1 MKRPNILMIMTDQQ
15 RRDTL
20 GVYGCDWIPT
30 PNLDRLASE
39 GTLFTRTTVNNPICT
54 PSRAS
59 IFTGK
64 PVPSHGV
71 YRVHDNLPAGEVLF
85 PERLRLEAE
94 YRTALFGKL
103 HVSGRIEEEKKR
115 HPNDGFEI
123 YEWCLEASVG
133 MDSRFNGYVDWLG
146 RKSPRFLAE
155 LRQKKRGALHHPEE
169 LHFTTWAA
177 ERTIDFIKEQK
188 NSRRPFFCLMS
199 LFDPH
204 DPYQDHPLSARDLI
218 ERKRIPEPIRRDHAP
233 DCVRREQEGSYLGRV
248 ADFTLEEIRE
258 MRFGYAAS
266 LAFADM
272 QIGRVLNALEEN
284 GMAENTLVIFTSDH
298 GDQLGDHGLFV
309 KGVGLYEPTV
319 GVPLILRW
327 PGKVP
332 PGRRCDALVQGHDI
346 AATCLGA
353 AGLNTKST
361 SPESE
366 DLVSVIEAGRTA
378 RPAAITVYR
387 NSGVNNRGVFW
398 DPPMHSTMARNERYK
413 LILYTCEA
421 QSEMELFDLEADSQ
435 ERRNLAGSSENRDVE
450 LPLLNAIATFLQR
463 EVATLP
469 PRENASIP
477 DPSQMLQNRLK

>member
-1 MKRPNILMIMTDQQ
+1 
-15 RRDTL
+15 
-20 GVYGCDWIPT
+20 
-30 PNLDRLASE
+30 
-39 GTLFTRTTVNNPICT
+39 
-54 PSRAS
+54 
-59 IFTGK
+59 
-64 PVPSHGV
+64 
-71 YRVHDNLPAGEVLF
+71 
-85 PERLRLEAE
+85 
-94 YRTALFGKL
+94 
-103 HVSGRIEEEKKR
+103 
-115 HPNDGFEI
+115 
-123 YEWCLEASVG
+123 
-133 MDSRFNGYVDWLG
+133 
-146 RKSPRFLAE
+146 
-155 LRQKKRGALHHPEE
+155 
-169 LHFTTWAA
+169 
-177 ERTIDFIKEQK
+177 
-188 NSRRPFFCLMS
+188 MS

-204 DPYQDHPLSARDLI
+204 DPYQDHPLSARDMI

-233 DCVRREQEGSYLGRV
+233 ACVRREQEGSYLGRV

-266 LAFADM
+266 LAFADI

-353 AGLNTKST
+353 AGLNAKST

-421 QSEMELFDLEADSQ
+421 QSETELFDLEADSQ